1 MPSFDMKIPSF
12 SPDDLDDEKQRRRIL
27 SYLTALHEQLRY
39 LLNNLDEDNLS
50 DGLTATLDGKADG
63 MVVQH
68 MSGQVAGLDG
78 RMMNAES
85 EIIQMPGQISAAVK
99 AVQVGG
105 ANLFTGTKD
114 FSGTDWT
121 RLSSWTVT
129 STEYNGC
136 KVAQK
141 SVNWNCMSQKVWVE
155 AGTEYTYSAWVKCST
170 AQTMQW
176 LFYRSET
183 TGHCTVEGGNTG
195 TIANVGTEW
204 QRISFTKKVAT
215 SGWAEPGIDVQ
226 NSGVTW
232 YICGIKFEQGNKATY
247 WTESDS
253 DIRTY
258 TSAQLTI
265 LDNEI
270 SSKAS
275 QTSVTDLTTRMDTA
289 ESKITPTAITNT
301 VRSSTEY
308 QNDLDGKVNT
318 STLAN
323 YSTTSQTA
331 EEISAQVTAV
341 QVGGVNMFTGT
352 RRFADDGQ
360 WQRLASWTI
369 TDTEYN
375 GCLVAQKSVY
385 WNCMSQKV
393 TVEAGAE
400 YTYSAWVK
408 CSSAQTM
415 QWLFYRGETTGH
427 CTIEGSATGTIQVGT
442 SWQRVSFTVKV
453 LTGGIAEPG
462 IDVQNNGVTWYIC
475 GIKLERGNKATDWSE
490 AEGEFFAG
498 STARM
503 TADGFFFGGN
513 QFEIDVPGDENF
525 HLDSAGGSMKNFSAD
540 TVKAKNLAYSWT
552 GGTYVQI
559 GPGKTY
565 ETLDEFARAI
575 NNKVLPAKD
584 SISVVLTANQTGTI
598 YLGGMSGMGGVIIY
612 GNGYSFNGSLII
624 AGTNCYMWLEGL
636 TVSGDLTL
644 NRCRYVRLDNI
655 MFNSSAL
662 TMTNGTTCL
671 ARKCQWANTNTCFSI
686 SYSRLIAWK
695 CRGGNSN
702 GNAIWGVGAIVQWDT
717 TTADSSPWQAGESTN
732 MRPQGVIN
740 LTASLTVPSDLT
752 NGVTPTSLN
761 GTTPSPPATV
771 TTTTISCKA
780 SRTAYD
786 AGSPKWYNSV
796 GDVPQARLRQGF
808 LNMGSSGN
816 NEQYGCM
823 WFDTSALSGK
833 TIKSALLTLTRIAG
847 YGRSS
852 EVSVRLYTTPL
863 TSASGNPLTSS
874 VDQGVIGTIGNGETK
889 QFSIPTAAISASAN
903 KGFMLRVDDG
913 AVISGRGYSDNYAH
927 FYGYGESDPPVLTV
941 TYEG

>member
-63 MVVQH
+63 MAVQH

-121 RLSSWTVT
+121 RLSSWTVST
-129 STEYNGC
+129 STYNGC
-136 KVAQK
+136 NYAYKTGA
-141 SVNWNCMSQKVWVE
+141 WNCMSQKVWVE
-155 AGTEYTYSAWVKCST
+155 AGMEYTYSMWVKCSSS
-170 AQTMQW
+170 QTMQY
-176 LFYRSET
+176 LFYRDGT

-331 EEISAQVTAV
+331 QEISAQVTAV
-341 QVGGVNMFTGT
+341 QVGGVNLFTGT

-360 WQRLASWTI
+360 WQKLSGWTI

-375 GCLVAQKSVY
+375 GCLVAQKAAA

-427 CTIEGSATGTIQVGT
+427 CTIEGSATGTIRVGT

-503 TADGFFFGGN
+503 TSDGFFFGGN

-540 TVKAKNLAYSWT
+540 TVKAKNLAEVYTGPASVTIGSSGTYKSLTEFANAVNNRVVDKTVTVTLSDSNYYESVEFAGIT
-552 GGTYVQI
+552 GGGRLWFQ
-559 GPGKTY
+559 GAKTI
-565 ETLDEFARAI
+565 TGQTRFV
-575 NNKVLPAKD
+575 NN
-584 SISVVLTANQTGTI
+584 TAYMRFDNTVFVGRVYMLNVSFIAFESCTFN
-598 YLGGMSGMGGVIIY
+598 
-612 GNGYSFNGSLII
+612 GNGDGTGSSVQEALFLDNGSKCHANGCGIYNAASLIRVE
-624 AGTNCYMWLEGL
+624 AGSTFTSNNM
-636 TVSGDLTL
+636 
-644 NRCRYVRLDNI
+644 
-655 MFNSSAL
+655 
-662 TMTNGTTCL
+662 
-671 ARKCQWANTNTCFSI
+671 K
-686 SYSRLIAWK
+686 
-695 CRGGNSN
+695 GGNCVNFILATRCSVCMQGTRPS
-702 GNAIWGVGAIVQWDT
+702 GNRAT
-717 TTADSSPWQAGESTN
+717 TTVLSPNDMT
-732 MRPQGVIN
+732 
-740 LTASLTVPSDLT
+740 SLTIDYGT
-752 NGVTPTSLN
+752 ATPVVNPT
-761 GTTPSPPATV
+761 

-786 AGSPKWYNSV
+786 AGSPKWYNAV

-816 NEQYGCM
+816 NEQYGCF

-863 TSASGNPLTSS
+863 TSASGNPLTNA
-874 VDQGVIGTIGNGETK
+874 VDQGVLGTIGNGETK
-889 QFSIPTAAISASAN
+889 QFTIPTAAISASAN

-913 AVISGRGYSDNYAH
+913 ALISGRGYSDNYAH
-927 FYGYGESDPPVLTV
+927 FYGYGESSAPVLTV